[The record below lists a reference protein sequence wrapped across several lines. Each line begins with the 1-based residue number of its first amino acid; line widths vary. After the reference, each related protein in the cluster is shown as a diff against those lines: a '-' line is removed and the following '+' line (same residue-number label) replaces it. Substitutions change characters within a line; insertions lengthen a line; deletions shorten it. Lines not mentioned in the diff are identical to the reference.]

1 MEITVLQKNLKK
13 GINIIQNIIGKNLTL
28 PILNNILLKI
38 EKKQLKL
45 VSTNLEIAI
54 LHWTPCKVKKEGE
67 ITIPAKLFSDLVNN
81 LPDKKIEIKSNK
93 NNSLQIKC
101 DNFKSNIKGM
111 EAKEF
116 PIVPKIK
123 TKPILKIK
131 ADKLNKSLSQVVN
144 FSSISDIRPEIS
156 GVFIDINSKEIK
168 FVTTDSFRLGEKT
181 ILLVD
186 KNKKEVSL
194 TPDKKTKFKKSIIV
208 PSRTIQELMR
218 ILSEEKDVMVEIS
231 IEQNQILFK
240 TPNSQIVSRLIEGS
254 YPNYKQLIS
263 DKFETSIKLDTDKFL
278 NAVKVTSLFSTKIN
292 DVRLKV
298 IPKKSL
304 IKIYAQDMETGENVS
319 ELKSEIKGKE
329 VEIIFNHKYLLDGL
343 NGISSNKVSLG
354 LNGETNPGILKPV
367 DDSNFI
373 YVIMPIKL

>member
-1 MEITVLQKNLKK
+1 MEITALQKNLKK

-38 EKKQLKL
+38 ENKQLKL
-45 VSTNLEIAI
+45 VATNLEIAI
-54 LHWTPCKVKKEGE
+54 LHWSPCKVKKDGE

-81 LPDKKIEIKSNK
+81 LPDKKVEIKSNK

-101 DNFKSNIKGM
+101 ENFKSSIKGVG
-111 EAKEF
+111 AKEF

-123 TKPILKIK
+123 SKPILKIK
-131 ADKLNKSLSQVVN
+131 ADKLNKALSQIIN
-144 FSSISDIRPEIS
+144 FSSVSDIRPEIS
-156 GVFIDINSKEIK
+156 GVLIDINPKQIK

-181 ILLVD
+181 ILIG
-186 KNKKEVSL
+186 KNKKEISL
-194 TPDKKTKFKKSIIV
+194 SSDKKAKFKKSIIV

-218 ILSEEKDVMVEIS
+218 ILSEEEDTIVEMS
-231 IEQNQILFK
+231 VEQNQILFK
-240 TPNSQIVSRLIEGS
+240 TSNSQIISRLIEGS

-263 DKFETSIKLDTDKFL
+263 DKFETSLKVDTDKFL
-278 NAVKVTSLFSTKIN
+278 KAVKVTSLFSSRIN
-292 DVRLKV
+292 DIRLKV

-304 IKIYAQDMETGENVS
+304 IKIYAQDTETGENVS

-343 NGISSNKVSLG
+343 NGINSNKVSLG
-354 LNGETNPGILKPV
+354 LNGETNPGILTPV
-367 DDSNFI
+367 DDSKFI